1 MKSRAEA
8 QPRVDLESAGSS
20 GVVSDFISTIFA
32 VLIIIVVKIFLSSN
46 QPPCIVNCHPHDHT
60 MSHDLKVGGV
70 VSVLVVIAII
80 VLAGALVHRLVAIMV
95 VLVVMVIM
103 VIKTCVI
110 LMRILQMLYFHTS
123 HIMMDV

>member
-1 MKSRAEA
+1 MS
-8 QPRVDLESAGSS
+8 
-20 GVVSDFISTIFA
+20 
-32 VLIIIVVKIFLSSN
+32 IVI
-46 QPPCIVNCHPHDHT
+46 HT

-95 VLVVMVIM
+95 IMVVMVIM

-110 LMRILQMLYFHTS
+110 LLENFADALFS
-123 HIMMDV
+123 HITHNGGCLNVSHQCDEDNAI